1 MNRYNAYVNPVV
13 MLNMFVFITSV
24 ADPDPI
30 FFGPSDL
37 NY

>member
-24 ADPDPI
+24 AEYLFIDD
-30 FFGPSDL
+30 
-37 NY
+37 